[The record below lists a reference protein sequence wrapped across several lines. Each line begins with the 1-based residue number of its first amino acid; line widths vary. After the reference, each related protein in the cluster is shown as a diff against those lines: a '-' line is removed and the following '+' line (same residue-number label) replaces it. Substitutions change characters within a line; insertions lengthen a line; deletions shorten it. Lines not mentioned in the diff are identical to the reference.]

1 MYSATIEIA
10 ASPSRVF
17 AVLSDPTLLKQWTP
31 EIVDAKPPEGGLRV
45 GAIAEALVE
54 EFGRRF
60 SVRLVVTG
68 LEPDARIAYDMT
80 TPMWSGRIEYVLTGL
95 TRGTNLSLLFVP
107 VPPRRF
113 RAVARIMAV
122 LARPL
127 MQWRLRSR
135 LLLLRTVVEAHVQE
149 R

>member
-10 ASPSRVF
+10 APPSRVF
-17 AVLSDPTLLKQWTP
+17 SVLSDSTLLKQWTP
-31 EIVDAKPPEGGLRV
+31 EIVEAKPPKGGLRV
-45 GAIAEALVE
+45 GAVAEAVVE

-80 TPMWSGRIEYVLTGL
+80 TPMWSGRIEYVLTGVA
-95 TRGTNLSLLFVP
+95 RGTNLSLLFAP
-107 VPPRRF
+107 LPPSRF

-122 LARPL
+122 LTRPL

-135 LLLLRTVVEAHVQE
+135 LQLLRTVVEAHVQD